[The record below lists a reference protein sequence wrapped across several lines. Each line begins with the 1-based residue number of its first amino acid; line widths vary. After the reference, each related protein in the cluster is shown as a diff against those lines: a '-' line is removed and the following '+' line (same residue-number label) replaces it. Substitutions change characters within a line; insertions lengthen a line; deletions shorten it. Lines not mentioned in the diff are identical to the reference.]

1 VKCDGKFFVKLGF
14 EHEED
19 FRAKF
24 KILVKNFF
32 RDAMAWNDQ
41 EFKKSCNELL
51 NEHFPMAKR
60 VIEGYA
66 ECLNLSSKY
75 VKALGQLPLGE
86 ERCRILC
93 NLEGETRQGTETKST
108 ISSLLENVLLAYF
121 IIFILKISDY
131 LNFKNAGFL
140 DSYHG
145 NPINIKVRFLKLVAF
160 FGPF

>member
-1 VKCDGKFFVKLGF
+1 MVHKIIHLLGLSILVALVSSSDVKCDGKFFVKLGF

-66 ECLNLSSKY
+66 ECLNFSSKY
-75 VKALGQLPLGE
+75 VKALEQLPLGE

-108 ISSLLENVLLAYF
+108 IGKCTLCSLLHHIYIENFRLFELQKCWLF
-121 IIFILKISDY
+121 
-131 LNFKNAGFL
+131 GFL
-140 DSYHG
+140 S
-145 NPINIKVRFLKLVAF
+145 R
-160 FGPF
+160 